1 MGTRRNPRIE
11 LKVPVRIFGTDAHGK
26 IFSESVSTLDVSLDG
41 AQLAGV
47 QAELK
52 IDEIVGLTYAQ
63 KKVHF
68 RVKWIGKPGTPMAN
82 RIGLLN
88 LTPEKPLWEVTL
100 PKSAQDQYKW
110 QSSDRR
116 KFPRIRVVLSVE
128 LQPEGGA
135 PIWANSADLS
145 EGGCFVEMAI
155 PLKKGQKSKV
165 GLWIDGNKMWVAG
178 EVVSST
184 PGFGIG
190 IKFLDLADD
199 ERSALR
205 NFVQKNKR

>member
-1 MGTRRNPRIE
+1 MGTRHQPRIE

-26 IFSESVSTLDVSLDG
+26 IFSETVTTLDVSQDG

-52 IDEIVGLTYAQ
+52 IDEIIGLTYAQ

-68 RVKWIGKPGTPMAN
+68 RIKWVGKPGTPMAN
-82 RIGLLN
+82 RVGLLN
-88 LTPEKPLWEVTL
+88 LTPEKPLWELTF
-100 PKSAQDQYKW
+100 PKPAHDQYKW
-110 QSSDRR
+110 QSGERR

-155 PLKKGQKSKV
+155 PLKQDQKLKV
-165 GLWIDGNKMWVAG
+165 GLWLDGGKMWVQG

-184 PGFGIG
+184 PGFGVG
-190 IKFLDLADD
+190 IKFLDVTDSENA
-199 ERSALR
+199 ALKT
-205 NFVQKNKR
+205 FLLKNKR